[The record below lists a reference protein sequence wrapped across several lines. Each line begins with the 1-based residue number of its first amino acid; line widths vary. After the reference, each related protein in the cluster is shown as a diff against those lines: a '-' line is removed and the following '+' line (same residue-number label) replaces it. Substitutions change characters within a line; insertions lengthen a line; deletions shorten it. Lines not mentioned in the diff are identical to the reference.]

1 LKKGIIQTL
10 KFLAFLFI
18 GLLLLWIAFRNVD
31 FKSLG
36 NGLREA
42 RYGWLILS
50 ILFAVFAYLSRAR
63 RWMLLIRPMDYNP
76 RFINTFYAM
85 MTGYLA
91 NLALPRIGEISKC
104 VALGKK
110 ENIPVDKLIG
120 TVVFERT
127 IDFFYLVTIMVIMLF
142 IDSNTLGPFLVD
154 NIYEPLEVKISS
166 VFGFA
171 WIFLIILFVAGL
183 LTLYIIYHFR
193 GKLRKI
199 RFFAKIFDTLEGI
212 THGLK
217 TITAIEHKWEFIF
230 HTFFI
235 WFNYLLMTWVVVFT
249 IDSTSHLDIADGIFI
264 LVIGGLGMTAPVTSG
279 IGAFHFIVSQGLLLV
294 YGIKLEDGL
303 VYAILAHESQ
313 LIFGAL
319 LGMFSFYALVRKR
332 PPVLHGQDIPL
343 KGD

>member
-18 GLLLLWIAFRNVD
+18 GLLLLWVAFRNVD

-50 ILFAVFAYLSRAR
+50 LLFAVFAYISRAR
-63 RWMLLIRPMDYNP
+63 RWVLLVRPMGYKP
-76 RFINTFYAM
+76 RFIYTFYAM

-120 TVVFERT
+120 TVVIERT
-127 IDFFYLVTIMVIMLF
+127 IDFFSLVTIMVIMLF
-142 IDSNTLGPFLVD
+142 VDSNTLGPFLVD
-154 NIYEPLEVKISS
+154 NIYEPLQTKFSS

-171 WIFLIILFVAGL
+171 WISLIILFLAGIL
-183 LTLYIIYHFR
+183 ILYIIYRFR
-193 GKLRKI
+193 EKLRKI
-199 RFFAKIFDTLEGI
+199 RFFAKIFDTLLGI

-230 HTFFI
+230 HTVFI
-235 WFNYLLMTWVVVFT
+235 WLNYLLMTWVVVFT
-249 IDSTSHLDIADGIFI
+249 LDSTSHLDLADGIFI

-319 LGMFSFYALVRKR
+319 LGIFSFYALVRKQ
-332 PPVLHGQDIPL
+332 PPVAQKRDIPL

>member
-10 KFLAFLFI
+10 KFLVFLLV

-31 FKSLG
+31 FNRLG
-36 NGLREA
+36 NGLKEA
-42 RYGWLILS
+42 KYGWLILS
-50 ILFAVFAYLSRAR
+50 IMFAVFAYVSRAR
-63 RWMLLIRPMDYNP
+63 RWVILIRPMGYKP
-76 RFINTFYAM
+76 RLRNSFYAM

-120 TVVFERT
+120 TVVIERT
-127 IDFFYLVTIMVIMLF
+127 IDFFSLVTIIVIML
-142 IDSNTLGPFLVD
+142 IVDGSKLGPFLVD
-154 NIYEPLEVKISS
+154 NIYKPLQEKLSD

-171 WIFLIILFVAGL
+171 WIFWIILFVAGL
-183 LTLYIIYHFR
+183 GILYIIYHFR
-193 GKLRKI
+193 EKLRKI
-199 RFFAKIFDTLEGI
+199 RFFSKIFDTVYGI

-217 TITAIEHKWEFIF
+217 SITAIEHKWEFLF

-235 WFNYLLMTWVVVFT
+235 WLNYLLMTWVVVFT
-249 IDSTSHLDIADGIFI
+249 IESTSHLDLADGIFI

-279 IGAFHFIVSQGLLLV
+279 LGAFHFIVSQGLILV
-294 YGIKLEDGL
+294 YGISIEDSL

-319 LGMFSFYALVRKR
+319 LGIYSFYALVRKR
-332 PPVLHGQDIPL
+332 PPVMQKHDVPL
-343 KGD
+343 KGN

>member
-36 NGLREA
+36 KGLREA

-50 ILFAVFAYLSRAR
+50 LMFAVFAYMSRAR
-63 RWMLLIRPMDYNP
+63 RWVLLIRPMGYKP

-120 TVVFERT
+120 TVVIERT
-127 IDFFYLVTIMVIMLF
+127 IDFFSLVTIMIIMLF
-142 IDSNTLGPFLVD
+142 LDGGTLGPFLVK
-154 NIYEPLEVKISS
+154 NIYDPLQVKLSS
-166 VFGFA
+166 VFGSA
-171 WIFLIILFVAGL
+171 WIFWILLAVSGL
-183 LTLYIIYHFR
+183 LILYIIYHFR
-193 GKLRKI
+193 EKLRKI

-212 THGLK
+212 TQGLK

-230 HTFFI
+230 HTVFI
-235 WFNYLLMTWVVVFT
+235 WVNYLLMTWVVVFT
-249 IDSTSHLDIADGIFI
+249 IDSTSHLNLADGVFI

-294 YGIKLEDGL
+294 YGIRLEDGL

-319 LGMFSFYALVRKR
+319 LGIFSFYALVRKS
-332 PPVLHGQDIPL
+332 PL
-343 KGD
+343 SRKSVTSP

>member
-1 LKKGIIQTL
+1 LKKGIIQTI

-18 GLLLLWIAFRNVD
+18 GLLLLWFAFRNVD
-31 FKSLG
+31 FKRLE

-42 RYGWLILS
+42 SYGWLILS
-50 ILFAVFAYLSRAR
+50 IMFGIFAYISRAR
-63 RWMLLIRPMDYNP
+63 RWTLLVQPLGYKPKFKNA
-76 RFINTFYAM
+76 FFAM

-91 NLALPRIGEISKC
+91 NMALPRIGEISKC

-120 TVVFERT
+120 TVVIERT
-127 IDFFYLVTIMVIMLF
+127 IDFLSLVTIMVIMLF
-142 IDSNTLGPFLVD
+142 VDGSTLGPFLMD
-154 NIYEPLEVKISS
+154 NIYTPLHLKMSS

-171 WIFLIILFVAGL
+171 WIFWLIFFIAGILI
-183 LTLYIIYHFR
+183 LYIIYYYR
-193 GKLRKI
+193 EKLRKI
-199 RFFAKIFDTLEGI
+199 RFFAKIFDTLTGI

-230 HTFFI
+230 HTVFI
-235 WFNYLLMTWVVVFT
+235 WVNYLLMTWVVVFA
-249 IDSTSHLDIADGIFI
+249 IKSTSHLDLADGIFL

-279 IGAFHFIVSQGLLLV
+279 LGAYHFIVSQGLLLV
-294 YGIKLEDGL
+294 YGISIEDGL

-319 LGMFSFYALVRKR
+319 LGIFSFYALVRK
-332 PPVLHGQDIPL
+332 QTPL
-343 KGD
+343 RGVGGLLK

>member
-10 KFLAFLFI
+10 KFLAFLCI
-18 GLLLLWIAFRNVD
+18 GLLLLWFAFRSVD
-31 FKSLG
+31 FKRLG

-42 RYGWLILS
+42 SYGWLILS
-50 ILFAVFAYLSRAR
+50 IMFGLFAYFSRAR
-63 RWMLLIRPMDYNP
+63 RWTLLIQPLGYKPKLKNA
-76 RFINTFYAM
+76 FFAM

-91 NLALPRIGEISKC
+91 NMALPRIGEISKC

-120 TVVFERT
+120 TVVIERT
-127 IDFFYLVTIMVIMLF
+127 IDFFSLVTIMVIMLF
-142 IDSNTLGPFLVD
+142 VDGSTLGPFLKD
-154 NIYEPLEVKISS
+154 NIYAPLHLKMSS

-171 WIFLIILFVAGL
+171 WIFWLIIFLAGIL
-183 LTLYIIYHFR
+183 ILYIIYYYR
-193 GKLRKI
+193 ERLRKI
-199 RFFAKIFDTLEGI
+199 RFFAKIFETLTGI

-230 HTFFI
+230 HTVFI
-235 WFNYLLMTWVVVFT
+235 WVNYLLMTWVVVFA
-249 IDSTSHLDIADGIFI
+249 IKSTSHLDLADGIFL

-279 IGAFHFIVSQGLLLV
+279 LGAYHFIVSQGLLLV
-294 YGIKLEDGL
+294 YGISLEDGL

-319 LGMFSFYALVRKR
+319 LGIYSFYALVRKQ
-332 PPVLHGQDIPL
+332 PPSTGVEAS
-343 KGD
+343 

>member
-1 LKKGIIQTL
+1 MKKGIIQTL
-10 KFLAFLFI
+10 KFLAFLCI

-31 FKSLG
+31 FNSLA

-50 ILFAVFAYLSRAR
+50 IMFAVFAYISRAR
-63 RWMLLIRPMDYNP
+63 RWMLLVRPMGYNP

-120 TVVFERT
+120 TVVIERT
-127 IDFFYLVTIMVIMLF
+127 IDFFSLVTIMVIML
-142 IDSNTLGPFLVD
+142 IVDSSTLGPFLID
-154 NIYEPLEVKISS
+154 NIYEPLEVKMSS
-166 VFGFA
+166 IFGSA
-171 WIFLIILFVAGL
+171 WIFLIILFIAGL
-183 LTLYIIYHFR
+183 FILYIIYHFR
-193 GKLRKI
+193 EKLRKI
-199 RFFAKIFDTLEGI
+199 RFFAKIFDTIRGI

-230 HTFFI
+230 HTIFI
-235 WFNYLLMTWVVVFT
+235 WVNYLLMTWVVVFA
-249 IDSTSHLDIADGIFI
+249 IESTSHLDLADGIFI

-319 LGMFSFYALVRKR
+319 LGIFSFYAIVRKS
-332 PPVLHGQDIPL
+332 PPSG
-343 KGD
+343 GMGGY